1 MRTSVDHAERRR
13 RIAEATAAVAAREGL
28 DAATIRRI
36 AAELG
41 GPTKT
46 ITYYFSGKQELLL
59 FTYEFLA
66 QQYLEEMGAS
76 GPADLLTTLT
86 AMAVTDERSRVRWRF
101 YLAFGDRAPRH
112 AQFAELQRRNMDQAL
127 AHIAAL
133 LRAQRMSEEDIEDAS
148 LLLNALVQ
156 GISAQALADPAR
168 WPAERVRRVLAAQA
182 ERLLAGRCGAEPN
195 DRAGSLLAIRKL
207 PL

>member
-1 MRTSVDHAERRR
+1 MTVDHAERRR

-46 ITYYFSGKQELLL
+46 VTYYFADKQELLL

-66 QQYLEEMGAS
+66 QQYLEEAAAGARD
-76 GPADLLTTLT
+76 GADLLGALT
-86 AMAVTDERSRVRWRF
+86 AMTATDERSRVRWRF
-101 YLAFGDRAPRH
+101 YLAFGDRAARCT
-112 AQFAELQRRNMDQAL
+112 QFAELQRRNMDQAL
-127 AHIAAL
+127 AHIGGL
-133 LRAQRMSEEDIEDAS
+133 LSAHGMAEADIEDAS

-156 GISAQALADPAR
+156 GISAQALADPSR
-168 WPAERVRRVLAAQA
+168 WPADRVRRVLSAQA
-182 ERLLAGRCGAEPN
+182 ERLLAGRRGAAVQP
-195 DRAGSLLAIRKL
+195 A
-207 PL
+207 

>member
-1 MRTSVDHAERRR
+1 MTVDHAERRR

-46 ITYYFSGKQELLL
+46 ITYYFADKQELLL

-66 QQYLEEMGAS
+66 QQYLEEVGA
-76 GPADLLTTLT
+76 GDPADLVGALT
-86 AMAVTDERSRVRWRF
+86 AMAATDERSCVRWRF
-101 YLAFGDRAPRH
+101 YLAFGDRAARH
-112 AQFAELQRRNMDQAL
+112 AQFAELQQRNMEQAL
-127 AHIAAL
+127 AHIGAL
-133 LRAQRMSEEDIEDAS
+133 LRARAMPEPDIEEAS

-168 WPAERVRRVLAAQA
+168 WPAERVRSVLAAQV
-182 ERLLAGRCGAEPN
+182 EQLLGSRR
-195 DRAGSLLAIRKL
+195 RADAR
-207 PL
+207 PA

>member
-1 MRTSVDHAERRR
+1 MIVDHAERRR

-46 ITYYFSGKQELLL
+46 ITYYFADKQELLL

-66 QQYLEEMGAS
+66 QQYLEETGAS
-76 GPADLLTTLT
+76 APTDLLTALT
-86 AMAVTDERSRVRWRF
+86 AMAATDERSRIRWRF
-101 YLAFGDRAPRH
+101 YLAFGDRAARH
-112 AQFAELQRRNMDQAL
+112 SQFGELQRRHMDQAL

-133 LRAQRMSEEDIEDAS
+133 LRARAVPEAEIEDAS

-156 GISAQALADPAR
+156 GISAQALADPER
-168 WPAERVRRVLAAQA
+168 WPAERVRRVLAVQA
-182 ERLLAGRCGAEPN
+182 ERLIGALA
-195 DRAGSLLAIRKL
+195 
-207 PL
+207 